1 MLDEVGDVGEQI
13 LQLGVAQGQLDL
25 DLWVRGVAMLLQLLL
40 QVLAR
45 VFGEVL
51 QDLVV
56 SVG

>member
-1 MLDEVGDVGEQI
+1 MLDEVGDVGKQI
-13 LQLGVAQGQLDL
+13 LQLGVAKGQLDL